1 MYMVAEL
8 SFEFHSKSM
17 EWVTDSTEEELEGG
31 GHRLLLLRLCR
42 YRLRSYLLGS
52 CLGSL
57 LARGV
62 HSHLL
67 RGPDHPC
74 WLV

>member
-1 MYMVAEL
+1 MYAEMSL
-8 SFEFHSKSM
+8 EFHSESR
-17 EWVTDSTEEELEGG
+17 EWVTDSTEEEFEGG
-31 GHRLLLLRLCR
+31 GHRLLLRGLCCD
-42 YRLRSYLLGS
+42 RLRSYLLGS

-62 HSHLL
+62 HSDLH